1 MEGLVLLHEV
11 LLHEVN
17 VFLSLNTPGTCVS
30 IPLSYLS
37 GIKMAKTSSSQPS
50 VVAGEIWVQALI
62 YSSPDD
68 PLRICTSVPSTMSA
82 SLKKKQE
89 EGAKA
94 VKGGNS

>member
-1 MEGLVLLHEV
+1 MEGLV

-17 VFLSLNTPGTCVS
+17 VFLSLNTPSNCVS

-37 GIKMAKTSSSQPS
+37 GIEMAKTSSGQPS
-50 VVAGEIWVQALI
+50 MVAGEIWVQALI

-68 PLRICTSVPSTMSA
+68 PQRICTSVLSTMPA

-89 EGAKA
+89 EGAKP